1 MNIIC
6 NSIRTHIHTRASPH
20 SILICLLCWPSC
32 VFSSICSPHQQY
44 YYVEI
49 PSVLVCSFYVC
60 VWIKLLPQNEVNRA
74 SLKLFSILVAHSICT
89 RCLRLISWWRKN
101 TMRYKNE
108 LDSFQFNPNLSKC
121 ATTWACNQNE
131 RVRNSGGLEST
142 ELNEN
147 SFEPNVRQFQNDQT

>member
-1 MNIIC
+1 
-6 NSIRTHIHTRASPH
+6 
-20 SILICLLCWPSC
+20 
-32 VFSSICSPHQQY
+32 
-44 YYVEI
+44 
-49 PSVLVCSFYVC
+49 
-60 VWIKLLPQNEVNRA
+60 
-74 SLKLFSILVAHSICT
+74 
-89 RCLRLISWWRKN
+89 
-101 TMRYKNE
+101 MRYKNE